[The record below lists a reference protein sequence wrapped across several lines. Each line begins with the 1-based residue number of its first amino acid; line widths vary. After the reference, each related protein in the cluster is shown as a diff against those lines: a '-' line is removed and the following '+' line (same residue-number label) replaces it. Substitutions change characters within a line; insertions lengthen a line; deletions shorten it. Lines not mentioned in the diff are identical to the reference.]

1 MGKFFEFLEKIRTE
15 KMLFEQDMA
24 QMQPQQ
30 QPAENIPQNNATNQT
45 APDATPEQQ
54 DAGATEDSGLSP
66 TAHDDNFSKLI
77 DSMKEALP
85 NLKPENKKI
94 IDEIL
99 KSNNLSGGDEPKKE
113 EPQIQSG
120 ADANQGNQQPS
131 QVPPDGMGN
140 QSGMP
145 APMNPQQK

>member
-15 KMLFEQDMA
+15 KMLCEQDMV

-54 DAGATEDSGLSP
+54 DAGATEDSELSP
-66 TAHDDNFSKLI
+66 TAHDEIFSKLI

-85 NLKPENKKI
+85 NLKSKKHREL
-94 IDEIL
+94 IDEFL
-99 KSNNLSGGDEPKKE
+99 NKLSGGDEPKTE
-113 EPQIQSG
+113 EPQMQSG
-120 ADANQGNQQPS
+120 EDSNQGNQQPS
-131 QVPPDGMGN
+131 QIPPDGMGN

-145 APMNPQQK
+145 APMAPQQK